1 MSIKRKFVFAV
12 SLLCLMSVAL
22 SASASTDSILSRWR
36 KTVKIMDE
44 DNIDFVE
51 FTANYYSAE
60 YIQALVQKEAKANLW
75 TKDEEENYK
84 YQLLKTLQLEQA
96 IPIFIEVNNY
106 GPALR
111 MAPFGDQVKLWI
123 NGKSYSPMD
132 YDKRFNFKLTGKR
145 EGFVYF
151 PRYNE
156 ETGQPLLA
164 KAKTIKF
171 SIDGG
176 VSPITMG
183 RRSSVDFLWDV
194 YRDNPDQFFTGKA
207 AERLELDRLIIRL
220 GNLKEQRGD
229 IQKQLDELDAELAR
243 IQSRIDELQSK

>member
-1 MSIKRKFVFAV
+1 MSIKRKFVFTV

-44 DNIDFVE
+44 DNVGFVE
-51 FTANYYSAE
+51 FTATYYSAE

-84 YQLLKTLQLEQA
+84 YQLLKTLQLERN
-96 IPIFIEVNNY
+96 IPIFIEINNY
-106 GPALR
+106 GSALR
-111 MAPFGDQVKLWI
+111 MAPFGDQVELWI
-123 NGKSYSPMD
+123 NGKAYSPVD

-145 EGFVYF
+145 DGFVYF

-156 ETGQPLLA
+156 ETGQSLLT
-164 KAKTIKF
+164 KAKTVKF
-171 SIDGG
+171 SIDSG
-176 VSPITMG
+176 VSPMSMG
-183 RRSSVDFLWDV
+183 RSSIDFLWDV
-194 YRDNPDQFFTGKA
+194 HRDNPDQFFTGKA

-220 GNLKEQRGD
+220 GNLKGQRD
-229 IQKQLDELDAELAR
+229 EIQKQLDELDAELVR

>member
-1 MSIKRKFVFAV
+1 MSIKRKLVFAV

-22 SASASTDSILSRWR
+22 SASASTDSVLSRWR

-44 DNIDFVE
+44 DNIGFVE
-51 FTANYYSAE
+51 FTATYYSAE

-84 YQLLKTLQLEQA
+84 YQLLKTLQLERN
-96 IPIFIEVNNY
+96 IPIFIEINNY
-106 GPALR
+106 GSALR
-111 MAPFGDQVKLWI
+111 MAPFGDQVELWI
-123 NGKSYSPMD
+123 KGKTYSPVD

-156 ETGQPLLA
+156 ETGQPLLT
-164 KAKTIKF
+164 KAKTVKF
-171 SIDGG
+171 SIDSG
-176 VSPITMG
+176 VSPMSMG
-183 RRSSVDFLWDV
+183 RSSIDFLWDV
-194 YRDNPDQFFTGKA
+194 HRDNPDQFFTGKA

-220 GNLKEQRGD
+220 GNLKGQRD
-229 IQKQLDELDAELAR
+229 EIQKQLDELDAELVR

>member
-1 MSIKRKFVFAV
+1 MSIKRKLVFAV

-22 SASASTDSILSRWR
+22 SAYASTDSVLSRWR

-44 DNIDFVE
+44 DNMGFVE
-51 FTANYYSAE
+51 FTVTYYSAE

-84 YQLLKTLQLEQA
+84 YQLLKTLQLERN
-96 IPIFIEVNNY
+96 IPIFIEINNY
-106 GPALR
+106 SPALR
-111 MAPFGDQVKLWI
+111 MAPFGDQVELWI
-123 NGKSYSPMD
+123 NGKTYSPVD

-151 PRYNE
+151 PRYDE
-156 ETGQPLLA
+156 ETGQPLLT

-176 VSPITMG
+176 IGPITMG
-183 RRSSVDFLWDV
+183 RSSIDFLWDV
-194 YRDNPDQFFTGKA
+194 HRDNPDQFFTGKA